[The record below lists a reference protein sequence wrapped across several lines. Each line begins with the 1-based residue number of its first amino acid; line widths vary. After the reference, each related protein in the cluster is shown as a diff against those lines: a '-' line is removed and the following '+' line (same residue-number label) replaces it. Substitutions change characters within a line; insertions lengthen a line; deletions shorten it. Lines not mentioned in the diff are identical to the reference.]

1 MCFKKTILVNPWGLD
16 YGVREARVKQGHCQ
30 EAIEMIQMRH
40 DSARAQGAMVEVLEV
55 AEDGANGIF

>member
-1 MCFKKTILVNPWGLD
+1 
-16 YGVREARVKQGHCQ
+16 
-30 EAIEMIQMRH
+30 MIQMRH